1 MFSLKEN
8 GEFEIITNLSGGS
21 TINPSMVVY
30 EDNENYLKV
39 DTKGMILVNGTA
51 VELDD
56 YYKTSNPDV
65 PADLK
70 GLANDDGTDLSED
83 QAIAILDK
91 ITKVGFEAVLKAV
104 GPKVLVNL
112 LTVLGFKGVKTS
124 NGATVPETLAQMTLR
139 KKEEAEAKA
148 VKEEE
153 GGDDLEG
160 GALTEQDQRNIAL
173 NRIVSYFRGSG
184 AKFLNRENI
193 DTTADSETGVQYNRL
208 KETVDYEA
216 LQHQINEAHLRFK
229 LSIQGLFGSIGYNP
243 KITVGVSGVE
253 MAGGYSVTNDQ
264 LKGGMLP
271 ALVPISIVSK
281 VPSFSGDIESKI
293 NQAINLLKGKNK
305 TLTGPSK
312 QQIETVINKVKEE
325 EKQLMKL
332 ATSLENIAKDP
343 NAPGDITQEVVE
355 KYSDKLKTHQVKTI
369 DIAKALLNIV
379 STVPEPEGT
388 VELTTDK
395 PAAE

>member
-70 GLANDDGTDLSED
+70 GLANDDGSDLSED

-148 VKEEE
+148 VKEDE